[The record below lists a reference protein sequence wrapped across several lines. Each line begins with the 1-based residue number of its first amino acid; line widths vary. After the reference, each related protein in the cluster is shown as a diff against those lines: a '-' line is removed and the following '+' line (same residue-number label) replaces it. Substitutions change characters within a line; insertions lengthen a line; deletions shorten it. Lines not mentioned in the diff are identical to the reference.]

1 MTSQAL
7 SIGTR
12 RVSEVL
18 GESLLDRIIPTH
30 RELIPDL
37 NELYELEL
45 AFFESSLLSDDEVV
59 RNGAYFARVG
69 DRLTRHYLMCSGD
82 PVKLPRH
89 SSSRLR
95 SFFSTNQ
102 FRTGYASHGLFPY
115 RGKFHPQMIKGLI
128 NSMGLKPGDTVL
140 DPMMGSGTVLIEA
153 CLMGINSV
161 GYDISPF
168 CHFITKV
175 KLEAL
180 ALPLR
185 PIRPWVSDPRPIFDY
200 FKLAAGAPIQ
210 GSKSRFAPLQD
221 DFFAIKERPDGGTDP
236 ALSKKG
242 LDTLLDDQPMRDFLL
257 LAYLDSAG
265 YSERSNRKPPYDQ
278 FRAILDRYVF
288 VAQKIQTVLQGIE
301 AELGKADA
309 RVADARELPLDNGS
323 VDGIVFSPPYSFA
336 IDYLENDSFHLRSM
350 GVSVDELRKN
360 MIGLRGKS
368 QQEKYGLYRSDME
381 KVMSECS
388 RVLRS
393 GGICSIVVGTN
404 NNQLSKILGVSPGDV
419 QGIDEFL
426 VEEGERRGLRL
437 VHKLS
442 RKITGIA
449 NTMRT
454 EFILM
459 FEKKEGA

>member
-1 MTSQAL
+1 MISEV

-18 GESLLDRIIPTH
+18 RENPLDRIIPTH
-30 RELIPDL
+30 RELIPDI

-45 AFFESSLLSDDEVV
+45 AFFESSLLTDDEIV
-59 RNGAYFARVG
+59 RSGGYFARVG

-102 FRTGYASHGLFPY
+102 FRTGYATHGLFPY
-115 RGKFHPQMIKGLI
+115 RGKFHPQMIKGVI

-153 CLMGINSV
+153 SLMGINSV
-161 GYDISPF
+161 GCDISPF
-168 CHFITKV
+168 CQFMTKA

-180 ALPLR
+180 TLPLK
-185 PIRPWVSDPRPIFDY
+185 PIRPWLNDPRPIFDY

-221 DFFAIKERPDGGTDP
+221 DLFAIRERPDGRADRT
-236 ALSKKG
+236 LSEKG
-242 LDTLLDDQPMRDFLL
+242 LDNLLEYQPMRDFLL

-265 YSERSNRKPPYDQ
+265 YSERSKRKPPYDQ
-278 FRAILDRYVF
+278 FRAILDRYLF
-288 VAQKIQTVLQGIE
+288 VAEKVQTALQGTEDEI
-301 AELGKADA
+301 GTTDA

-336 IDYLENDSFHLRSM
+336 IDYLQNDSFHLRSM
-350 GVSVDELRKN
+350 GISVDELRKN

-381 KVMSECS
+381 KVVSECS
-388 RVLRS
+388 RVLRG
-393 GGICSIVVGTN
+393 GGICSIIVGTN

-426 VEEGERRGLRL
+426 VEEGERHGLRL
-437 VHKLS
+437 VHRLS

-459 FEKKEGA
+459 LERE